1 MLDYDALNDLDSKGD
16 MFNISVFVSVADD
29 DSLLLV
35 KGNKIVCDGDFD
47 DCEQY
52 IAELEDELKDKLQSL
67 RLRADKLGFKI
78 GDIGSDFNSYSY
90 IVVDTKTKTFA
101 DYLTIDGVERFI
113 STLENNTGSDS
124 ATNAA
129 TLAPMDDDK
138 DDDAPF

>member
-1 MLDYDALNDLDSKGD
+1 MLDYDALNDLDSKGNK
-16 MFNISVFVSVADD
+16 FNISVFVSVADD

-35 KGNKIVCDGDFD
+35 EGNKIVCDGDFD

-78 GDIGSDFNSYSY
+78 GDIGSDFDLCSY
-90 IVVDTKTKTFA
+90 IVVDTKTKTF
-101 DYLTIDGVERFI
+101 DNYFTIDGVERFI

-124 ATNAA
+124 AANAPTA
-129 TLAPMDDDK
+129 EPMNDDK
-138 DDDAPF
+138 DDADPF

>member
-16 MFNISVFVSVADD
+16 QFNISVFVSVADD

-78 GDIGSDFNSYSY
+78 GDIGSDFYSYSY

-124 ATNAA
+124 TTNAPTA
-129 TLAPMDDDK
+129 APMNDDK